1 MADWWSDDRR
11 GGALL
16 VTMLTAML
24 LSGLAGALVVV
35 LSTEEAIEANH
46 RRGVVALYAADGLLA
61 GVVAELAAMPDWP
74 AVLSGVRGS
83 TFNTGPVA
91 VALADGST
99 IDLRQETVD
108 LQQELESAG
117 RAGATPGWRLHAWG
131 WFADLVDDSGR
142 GRLVY
147 VAAWVR
153 DDLADPDADP
163 AHDANGRI
171 VVRAAAFGP
180 SGTRRAVEATVGTE
194 SGVVHLV
201 AWGLVQ

>member
-108 LQQELESAG
+108 LQQELE
-117 RAGATPGWRLHAWG
+117 
-131 WFADLVDDSGR
+131 
-142 GRLVY
+142 
-147 VAAWVR
+147 
-153 DDLADPDADP
+153 
-163 AHDANGRI
+163 
-171 VVRAAAFGP
+171 
-180 SGTRRAVEATVGTE
+180 
-194 SGVVHLV
+194 
-201 AWGLVQ
+201 